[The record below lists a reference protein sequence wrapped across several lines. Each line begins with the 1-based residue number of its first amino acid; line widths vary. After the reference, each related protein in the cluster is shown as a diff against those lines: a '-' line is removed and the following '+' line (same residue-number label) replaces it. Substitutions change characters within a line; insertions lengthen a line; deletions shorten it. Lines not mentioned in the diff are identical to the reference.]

1 MRKIQRIGVSLSP
14 LFGGCEVSLHQILVP
29 KICYKC
35 QQKTT
40 LVWLVFLVVIVV
52 RCVCVGVLAFLFGC
66 LFVFQLFH
74 FSVMQKKVQLK
85 YYLDQIG
92 LWLSL

>member
-1 MRKIQRIGVSLSP
+1 MSTENNTSLVSCS
-14 LFGGCEVSLHQILVP
+14 C
-29 KICYKC
+29 CYC
-35 QQKTT
+35 GEM
-40 LVWLVFLVVIVV
+40 
-52 RCVCVGVLAFLFGC
+52 CVCLGFFVC
-66 LFVFQLFH
+66 LFVFQRFH